1 MLGNHVMES
10 TIHYVHM
17 LLIHECLFIRS
28 KILSTVPNI
37 EPNIPKMTKLQFLI
51 KIHLGHG
58 SCLTAKSNNAGVM
71 SDKVDIQIAPDN
83 EMKRSKSGTSK
94 AVPSLKKNLILV
106 PIHLRFARFFLRC

>member
-10 TIHYVHM
+10 TIHIIY
-17 LLIHECLFIRS
+17 ECLFIRS

>member
-1 MLGNHVMES
+1 MYVMES
-10 TIHYVHM
+10 TIHIIY
-17 LLIHECLFIRS
+17 ECLFIRS

-71 SDKVDIQIAPDN
+71 SDKVDIHIAPDN
-83 EMKRSKSGTSK
+83 EMKRSKSGTSR
-94 AVPSLKKNLILV
+94 AVPSLKKETLIVLV
-106 PIHLRFARFFLRC
+106 PIQPRFARFALRCE